1 MNKIE
6 KIDEI
11 DMLLL
16 EIDLSENITTLY
28 SSYSLRGYSPRYIK
42 PTFN

>member
-1 MNKIE
+1 MNKLE

-16 EIDLSENITTLY
+16 ELDLGVNITMLND
-28 SSYSLRGYSPRYIK
+28 SYYLRKY
-42 PTFN
+42 F